1 MLQRMT
7 TCASTLVMNNNE
19 PQIRRTNAVVLSIIT
34 PAYNEAE
41 NLPSL
46 YERLVKV
53 MDGLAVSWEWV
64 IVDDHSH
71 DQTFKVIQALA
82 DSDLRIRGIRFSRN
96 FGSHIAM
103 IAGMEL
109 SQGSASVIMASD
121 LQDPPEVIPNLLDKW
136 SEGNAVVYAVREN
149 REGHK
154 GSAALFSRFYYF
166 LMREIIGF
174 KEMPA
179 TGADFFLLD
188 RKVMNELV
196 QLKEINL
203 SILPLI
209 TWMGF
214 TQASVAYTKQARQ
227 RGRSGWNFAKKLKV
241 VIDSV
246 TAFSYLP
253 VRIMSA
259 TGFLVALL
267 GFVYSGVVIYSAFT
281 GTPPQGWASLMVV
294 VAVLGGVQ
302 MMMIG
307 VLGEYVWRALD
318 ESRRR
323 PRYIIE
329 ACCGTMPRSSERIG

>member
-1 MLQRMT
+1 M
-7 TCASTLVMNNNE
+7 
-19 PQIRRTNAVVLSIIT
+19 
-34 PAYNEAE
+34 
-41 NLPSL
+41 
-46 YERLVKV
+46 
-53 MDGLAVSWEWV
+53 
-64 IVDDHSH
+64 
-71 DQTFKVIQALA
+71 
-82 DSDLRIRGIRFSRN
+82 
-96 FGSHIAM
+96 
-103 IAGMEL
+103 
-109 SQGSASVIMASD
+109 
-121 LQDPPEVIPNLLDKW
+121 
-136 SEGNAVVYAVREN
+136 
-149 REGHK
+149 
-154 GSAALFSRFYYF
+154 FSRFYYF

-267 GFVYSGVVIYSAFT
+267 GFVYSGVVTYSALT

-329 ACCGTMPRSSERIG
+329 ACYGTMPRSSERIG